1 MTFEQS
7 TVTCLHTYVEH
18 NNYYACFFYSDIRNC
33 VIGNIRLMDKVRADM
48 ANFKAY
54 IESTE
59 LPKFESRMKGITE
72 KVSACLVPVSLGF

>member
-1 MTFEQS
+1 M
-7 TVTCLHTYVEH
+7 
-18 NNYYACFFYSDIRNC
+18 FFYSDIRNC

-59 LPKFESRMKGITE
+59 LPKFESRIKGITE